1 MGEGSL
7 LRPAPPWLLRCKK
20 ARARH
25 GAAKGLE
32 AVRLLANN
40 GKSKVSMGL
49 IDAMNLAGFDL
60 NLLLVFHA
68 MMTERHATRAGHR
81 IGLSQPAVSAALN
94 RLRSIF
100 DDELFIRQSG
110 EMAPTPRALSLA
122 EPIREALH
130 RVEAALAGSPHFD
143 PATMRR
149 DFTVRGVDY
158 VSYLLIAPMMARL
171 SKSAPDIVVRCVDAQ
186 MGSVP
191 ELLQAGRI
199 DFAIE
204 VMHQL
209 EDPVRSQFLIR
220 ERYVVIVAAQH
231 PAIEAGGQLFSQAA
245 FDLDLYCKLPHVLH
259 SFVGGTTGNVD
270 SALAAI
276 NRRRLVGLSMPHF
289 FSIAE
294 TVARSELIATF
305 PERMALRLAPI
316 LGLRVYEVP
325 VALAPIS
332 LALIWHRRNDGDA
345 GCMWFRQQVIQFAKS
360 LG

>member
-1 MGEGSL
+1 V
-7 LRPAPPWLLRCKK
+7 
-20 ARARH
+20 
-25 GAAKGLE
+25 

-49 IDAMNLAGFDL
+49 IIAMNLAGFDL

-68 MMTERHATRAGHR
+68 MMSERHATRAGHR

-122 EPIREALH
+122 EPIREALQ

-158 VSYLLIAPMMARL
+158 ISYLLIAPMMARL

-191 ELLQAGRI
+191 ELLQTGRI

-220 ERYVVIVAAQH
+220 ERYVVIIAAQH

-270 SALAAI
+270 SALAAV

-294 TVARSELIATF
+294 TVARSEMIATF

-325 VALAPIS
+325 VELAPIS
-332 LALIWHRRNDGDA
+332 LALIWHRRNDEDA
-345 GCMWFRQQVIQFAKS
+345 GCTWFRQQVSQFAKS